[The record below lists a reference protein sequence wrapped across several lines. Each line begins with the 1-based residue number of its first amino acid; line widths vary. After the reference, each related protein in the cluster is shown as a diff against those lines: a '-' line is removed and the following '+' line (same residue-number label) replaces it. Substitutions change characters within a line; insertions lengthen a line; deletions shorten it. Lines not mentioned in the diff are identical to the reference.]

1 MPDSTAPGPV
11 HRVHTSCDVEKY
23 STFLHEDQ
31 HFVQSQLNTV
41 LARAA
46 RAARV
51 DRENAILQPAGDGD
65 LTRWPE
71 TVTSPDVLADYV
83 PAVYREL
90 LNLNRNLAADR
101 QIRLRLAITAGI
113 SEEGDYGL
121 VGAAPVHAARL
132 VNSRVGRNEL
142 ANAQGHPMVV
152 IVDDPVYQD
161 VVRRGVRHLDARAYR
176 RAIVTD
182 AEKPSYERVAW
193 IMVPGRSMPA
203 PEPPSTWSKQVRTA
217 IVATG
222 AAVAAL
228 VIAMVISTAGNSVNS
243 AGWPSSTQPQPPT
256 HSPSWPLT
264 TTPRLGSGRISRPV
278 ESALVS
284 KCVRVE
290 GVGHP
295 TSGYEFRIAASTI
308 DGRIWVT
315 RQTKAARATGY
326 DWYAWAL
333 YVGADEDFGAEF
345 YIRVYEVPERKL
357 AHYDEKSFRETAHS
371 QATLDNDGLRLVHS
385 VHVKRRDVADNSC
398 SSQDDGVTIP

>member
-1 MPDSTAPGPV
+1 MPESTGAGPV

-23 STFLHEDQ
+23 SAFLHEDQ

-71 TVTSPDVLADYV
+71 SVTAPDILADYV

-101 QIRLRLAITAGI
+101 QIRLRLAVTAGT

-132 VNSRVGRNEL
+132 VGSRAGRTEL
-142 ANAQGHPMVV
+142 AGAQGHPMVL

-161 VVRRGVRHLDARAYR
+161 VVGRGVRHLDARAYR
-176 RAIVTD
+176 RVSVTD

-193 IMVPGRSMPA
+193 ITVPGRSL
-203 PEPPSTWSKQVRTA
+203 PEPKPPPQRRTTRPKQA
-217 IVATG
+217 MAALVATG

-228 VIAMVISTAGNSVNS
+228 VIATTGDPADS
-243 AGWPSSTQPQPPT
+243 AGSSNPTQLQPPA
-256 HSPSWPLT
+256 HSPSPST
-264 TTPRLGSGRISRPV
+264 TTRPRQGAGRIVRPV
-278 ESALVS
+278 ENALVGR
-284 KCVRVE
+284 CVRVE
-290 GVGHP
+290 GDGNP
-295 TSGYEFRIAASTI
+295 ASGYEFRIAVLGN
-308 DGRIWVT
+308 DERIWVT
-315 RQTKAARATGY
+315 RQTKAATAASY
-326 DWYAWAL
+326 DWYAWAV
-333 YVGADEDFGAEF
+333 YVGADGDLGAEF
-345 YIRVYEVPERKL
+345 DIRVYEVPEGKL
-357 AHYDEKSFRETAHS
+357 AHYDERSFRETAHS
-371 QATLDNDGLRLVHS
+371 QAMLDNDGLRLMHS
-385 VHVKRRDVADNSC
+385 VHVKRHDVADRSC
-398 SSQDDGVTIP
+398 SSPDEGITIH

>member
-1 MPDSTAPGPV
+1 LPDSTAPRPV

-23 STFLHEDQ
+23 SVFLHEDQ

-46 RAARV
+46 RAAHV

-71 TVTSPDVLADYV
+71 SVTAPDILADYV
-83 PAVYREL
+83 PALYQAL

-101 QIRLRLAITAGI
+101 QIRLRLAITAGT

-121 VGAAPVHAARL
+121 VGAAPIHAARL

-142 ANAQGHPMVV
+142 ARAEGHPMVV

-161 VVRRGVRHLDARAYR
+161 VVQRGVRHLDARTYR
-176 RAIVTD
+176 RVIATD
-182 AEKPSYERVAW
+182 AEKPPYERVAW
-193 IMVPGRSMPA
+193 IMIPGRSLPA
-203 PEPPSTWSKQVRTA
+203 VEPPPTWSKQVRTA

-228 VIAMVISTAGNSVNS
+228 VIAIVIATAGRSVDS
-243 AGWPSSTQPQPPT
+243 AGWPSPTQSQPSA
-256 HSPSWPLT
+256 HSPSWPPT
-264 TTPRLGSGRISRPV
+264 ATPRLGSGHIMRPA
-278 ESALVS
+278 ESALVGR
-284 KCVRVE
+284 CVRVE
-290 GVGHP
+290 GAGHP
-295 TSGYEFRIAASTI
+295 TPGYEFRIGVSTI
-308 DGRIWVT
+308 DGRTWVT
-315 RQTKAARATGY
+315 RQTRATTATGY

-333 YVGADEDFGAEF
+333 YIGADGDFGAEF
-345 YIRVYEVPERKL
+345 DIRVYEVPQGKV
-357 AHYDEKSFRETAHS
+357 AHYDEKVFRETAHS
-371 QATLDNDGLRLVHS
+371 QATLDDDGLCLMHS
-385 VHVKRRDVADNSC
+385 VHVKRYDVADDSC